1 MKNRKREKSV
11 EMTFN
16 KPYRDQ
22 IRVEME
28 FREETTGLRQGL
40 RTKRAKERT
49 REENGQV
56 RIWEANEQ

>member
-11 EMTFN
+11 EMMFN

-40 RTKRAKERT
+40 RTKRAKERK

>member
-28 FREETTGLRQGL
+28 FREETNWFKTRFEEKESQ
-40 RTKRAKERT
+40 RKKER
-49 REENGQV
+49 RKWSSQNLGGK
-56 RIWEANEQ
+56 